1 MAWVV
6 GLVGLGVET
15 WEASG
20 LSVMKVGRMAMVGG
34 AYTRDKNT
42 RARTLAENVGGAYT
56 RGEAYMRDTTVL

>member
-20 LSVMKVGRMAMVGG
+20 LSVMKVGRVAGLVGG
-34 AYTRDKNT
+34 LDF
-42 RARTLAENVGGAYT
+42 E
-56 RGEAYMRDTTVL
+56 